1 MSDLKYTSEH
11 EWVRLEDDGVA
22 AVGITP
28 YAQDA
33 LGELVY
39 VDLPQKGAEL
49 TAGDEVGVL
58 ESVKAASDIYAPVT
72 GKVTE
77 VNERLRDEPSL
88 INASPESE
96 GWIFRMRV
104 ANPEELDA
112 LLDEASYQL
121 LIES

>member
-11 EWVRLEDDGVA
+11 EWIRLEDDGVA
-22 AVGITP
+22 TVGITP

-39 VDLPQKGAEL
+39 VDLPQTGAEL
-49 TAGDEVGVL
+49 SAGDEAGVL

-72 GKVTE
+72 GRVTE

-88 INASPESE
+88 INASPEAE

-104 ANPEELDA
+104 ASPEELDA